1 MEFSETLEH
10 VINGFGVALQWKNVM
25 FLFIGALLGTII
37 GIMPG
42 IGSSAGIALL
52 LPMTFGMEPIP
63 SLIML
68 AGIYY
73 GAMYGNTASA
83 VLINTPG
90 TASASMTTVD
100 GYPMAKNGRAGAALA
115 ASAIASFI
123 AGTIGIIGLTFLAIP
138 FTDFALKFGPAEY
151 FMLMMFSMSAVS
163 SLTGSSVP
171 KGLFAAMFGL
181 IISSMGMDLQTGL
194 PRYVFDIPE
203 LQTGISFL
211 IVIVGAFAFAEVM
224 LNVEKWFMG
233 RLEPIKIQGNLYLTL
248 EEWKR
253 CWKPIIRGGLI
264 GFFIGVLPGAGGTI
278 ATVIAYSTEQKLSK
292 FGHEFGKGAIEGVA
306 APEAANNASTC
317 GAFVPLLTLGI
328 PGSGTTAVLL
338 GAFILFGLEPG
349 AELFETN
356 PDLVWGLVDSMY
368 LGNVFLIVMNL
379 PLIGIFVRI
388 LYLPP
393 GILLSI
399 ILAVASVGI
408 YSINNNT
415 TDLYLLLLFGVIGY
429 GFRKVK
435 VPIPPL
441 ILGLVLGK
449 LMENSMRQAL
459 IISNGEISV
468 FFTGYICITL
478 FILAISAMFLPI
490 VASRM
495 RIGRERSLNADN

>member
-1 MEFSETLEH
+1 MEFADIFDH
-10 VINGFGVALQWKNVM
+10 VLHGFTVALQWKNIM
-25 FLFIGALLGTII
+25 FLFIGALLGTVI

-52 LPMTFGMEPIP
+52 LPMTFGMDPIP

-68 AGIYY
+68 SGIYY

-100 GYPMAKNGRAGAALA
+100 GYPMAKKGRGGAALA
-115 ASAIASFI
+115 AAAIASFI
-123 AGTIGIIGLTFLAIP
+123 AGTIGIVGLTFLSIP
-138 FTDFALKFGPAEY
+138 FTNFALKFGPAEY
-151 FMLMMFSMSAVS
+151 FMLMFFAMSAVS
-163 SLTGSSVP
+163 SLTGRSVP
-171 KGLFAAMFGL
+171 KGLFAAFLGL
-181 IISSMGMDLQTGL
+181 MIASVGMDLQTGM

-203 LQTGISFL
+203 LQAGISFL
-211 IVIVGAFAFAEVM
+211 IVIVGAFAVAEVL
-224 LNVEKWFMG
+224 LNVEKWFG
-233 RLEPIKIQGNLYLTL
+233 GKLEPIKIQGSLYLTW

-253 CWKPIIRGGLI
+253 CWRPIIRGGLI

-292 FGHEFGKGAIEGVA
+292 YGHEFGTGAIEGVA

-338 GAFILFGLEPG
+338 GAFILYGLEPG
-349 AELFETN
+349 AELFVTH
-356 PDLVWGLVDSMY
+356 PDLVWGLIDSMY
-368 LGNVFLIVMNL
+368 IGNVFLIIMNL
-379 PLIGIFVRI
+379 PLIGVFVRV

-393 GILLSI
+393 GVLLSI

-415 TDLYLLLLFGVIGY
+415 TDLYLLLFFGAMGY
-429 GFRKVK
+429 GFRKLQI
-435 VPIPPL
+435 PIPPL
-441 ILGLVLGK
+441 ILGLVLGA
-449 LMENSMRQAL
+449 LMENSLRQAL
-459 IISNGEISV
+459 IISNGNLEV
-468 FFTGYICITL
+468 FVTGPICITL
-478 FILAISAMFLPI
+478 LVMSIAAIVLPVI
-490 VASRM
+490 GSRM
-495 RIGRERSLNADN
+495 KIGRGRALDDE